1 MRVCLL
7 VLAGIVAGAGCA
19 TSPQRNP
26 QVPAMAPGDVNAPG
40 ETSIDE
46 LEEELSQSQVTI
58 ADPLEPVN
66 RLMHG
71 FNDILYFWV
80 LKPVTHVYAGVTPKP
95 VRTGIGNF
103 FHHVETPARFFNCLL
118 QGKGPAADT
127 ELHRFVINTVEG
139 VLGFGDPA
147 RDKWGIERVDEDLG
161 QTLAVY
167 GLGDG
172 CYLVW
177 PLYGP
182 STLRDSV
189 GTLGDQCLNPVRYV
203 EPEEASIGVSAVSV
217 VNQRS
222 FHQGEYETL
231 KSASVDPY
239 IAMRTAY
246 VQYRRKQILDE
257 SPSTDPNSAEPQPL
271 P

>member
-1 MRVCLL
+1 MVSGTTRGDGSVEAL
-7 VLAGIVAGAGCA
+7 
-19 TSPQRNP
+19 
-26 QVPAMAPGDVNAPG
+26 QV
-40 ETSIDE
+40 
-46 LEEELSQSQVTI
+46 
-58 ADPLEPVN
+58 
-66 RLMHG
+66 R
-71 FNDILYFWV
+71 
-80 LKPVTHVYAGVTPKP
+80 
-95 VRTGIGNF
+95 
-103 FHHVETPARFFNCLL
+103 LL
-118 QGKGPAADT
+118 QQGVALPPLGPS
-127 ELHRFVINTVEG
+127 
-139 VLGFGDPA
+139 
-147 RDKWGIERVDEDLG
+147 IERVDEDLG